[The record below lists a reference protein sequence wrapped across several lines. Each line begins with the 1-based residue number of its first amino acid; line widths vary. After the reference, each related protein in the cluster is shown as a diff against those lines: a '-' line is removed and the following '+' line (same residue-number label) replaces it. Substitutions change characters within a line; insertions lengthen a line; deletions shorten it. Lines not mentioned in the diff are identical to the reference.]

1 VATGRSP
8 SAQEI
13 PMTTQPVHNETVS
26 GNATTT
32 TPSATARK
40 LGYVLS
46 GLFVVFMLFDGIIHI
61 LNLQTVKDASA
72 ELGLPDSLAL
82 TAGVV
87 QLICLALYV
96 IPRTSILGAILLTG
110 YLGGAVLTNL
120 RAEQPLLSTTLF
132 AVYTGIVMWAGLYL
146 RDEKVREIIPLR
158 RA

>member
-1 VATGRSP
+1 
-8 SAQEI
+8 
-13 PMTTQPVHNETVS
+13 MTTQPVHNETVS
-26 GNATTT
+26 GSATTT

>member
-1 VATGRSP
+1 
-8 SAQEI
+8 
-13 PMTTQPVHNETVS
+13 MTTQPVHNETVS
-26 GNATTT
+26 GDATTT

-61 LNLQTVKDASA
+61 LNLQTVEDASA

-96 IPRTSILGAILLTG
+96 IPQTSILGAILLTG

>member
-1 VATGRSP
+1 
-8 SAQEI
+8 
-13 PMTTQPVHNETVS
+13 MTTQPVHNETVS

-61 LNLQTVKDASA
+61 LNLQTVEDASA

-110 YLGGAVLTNL
+110 YLGGAVLTNF

>member
-1 VATGRSP
+1 
-8 SAQEI
+8 
-13 PMTTQPVHNETVS
+13 MTTQPVHNETVS

-61 LNLQTVKDASA
+61 LNLQTVEDASA

>member
-1 VATGRSP
+1 
-8 SAQEI
+8 
-13 PMTTQPVHNETVS
+13 MTTQPVHNETVS

-72 ELGLPDSLAL
+72 VLGLPDSLAL

>member
-1 VATGRSP
+1 
-8 SAQEI
+8 
-13 PMTTQPVHNETVS
+13 MTTQPAHHETLSTKATRTAPS
-26 GNATTT
+26 G
-32 TPSATARK
+32 TARK
-40 LGYVLS
+40 VGYVLS
-46 GLFVVFMLFDGIIHI
+46 ALFVLFMLFDGIIHI

-96 IPRTSILGAILLTG
+96 IPRTSVLGAILLTG

-120 RAEQPLLSTTLF
+120 RAEQPLVSTTLF
-132 AVYTGIVMWAGLYL
+132 AVYAGIVMWAGLYL

>member
-1 VATGRSP
+1 
-8 SAQEI
+8 
-13 PMTTQPVHNETVS
+13 MTTQPVHNETVS

-82 TAGVV
+82 TAGG
-87 QLICLALYV
+87 
-96 IPRTSILGAILLTG
+96 GATDLPCAVRDSANVDTRRDSAHRLPG
-110 YLGGAVLTNL
+110 GGAVLTNL

>member
-1 VATGRSP
+1 
-8 SAQEI
+8 
-13 PMTTQPVHNETVS
+13 MTTQPVHNETVS
-26 GNATTT
+26 GDATTT
-32 TPSATARK
+32 TPSASARK

-61 LNLQTVKDASA
+61 LNLQTVEDASA

>member
-1 VATGRSP
+1 
-8 SAQEI
+8 
-13 PMTTQPVHNETVS
+13 MTTQPVHNETVS
-26 GNATTT
+26 GDATTT

-61 LNLQTVKDASA
+61 LNLQTVEDASA

>member
-1 VATGRSP
+1 
-8 SAQEI
+8 
-13 PMTTQPVHNETVS
+13 MTTQPAHHDTLS
-26 GNATTT
+26 DNATRTA
-32 TPSATARK
+32 PSGTARK
-40 LGYVLS
+40 VGYVLS
-46 GLFVVFMLFDGIIHI
+46 GLFILFMLFDGIIHI

-96 IPRTSILGAILLTG
+96 IPRTSVLGAILLTG

-120 RAEQPLLSTTLF
+120 RAEQPLVSTTLF

>member
-1 VATGRSP
+1 
-8 SAQEI
+8 
-13 PMTTQPVHNETVS
+13 MTTQPVHNETVS

-40 LGYVLS
+40 VGFVLS

-61 LNLQTVKDASA
+61 LNLQTVEDASA

>member
-1 VATGRSP
+1 
-8 SAQEI
+8 
-13 PMTTQPVHNETVS
+13 MTTQAVHNETVS

-87 QLICLALYV
+87 QLICLVLYV

-146 RDEKVREIIPLR
+146 RDEKVREIIPVR

>member
-1 VATGRSP
+1 
-8 SAQEI
+8 
-13 PMTTQPVHNETVS
+13 MTTQPVHNETVS
-26 GNATTT
+26 GNATT

-61 LNLQTVKDASA
+61 LNLQTVEDASA

>member
-1 VATGRSP
+1 
-8 SAQEI
+8 
-13 PMTTQPVHNETVS
+13 MTTQPVHNETVS

-40 LGYVLS
+40 VGYVLS

-87 QLICLALYV
+87 QLICLVLYV

-146 RDEKVREIIPLR
+146 RDEKVREIIPVR

>member
-1 VATGRSP
+1 
-8 SAQEI
+8 
-13 PMTTQPVHNETVS
+13 MTTQPVHNETVS

-40 LGYVLS
+40 VGYVLS
-46 GLFVVFMLFDGIIHI
+46 GLFVLFMLFDGIIHI
-61 LNLQTVKDASA
+61 LNLQTVEDASA